1 MAIYK
6 HLKATRTNAFGV
18 KSSVKSG
25 LSNKRASIKGVII
38 FPIFL
43 TTPTPYQ
50 QFFNTQSA
58 EILTHFGPLPISS
71 LPLSF
76 MYAPNR
82 SSFYIHLVPI
92 NCEKRKKSR
101 KRNQKRCRTKAMC
114 VFFGTRRWLFQR
126 SQTNLVTMRDKMEVS
141 FLLDGLQA
149 VSSSLLAQWS
159 KG

>member
-25 LSNKRASIKGVII
+25 LSNKRASIKGFII

-58 EILTHFGPLPISS
+58 EILTHFWPLPISS
-71 LPLSF
+71 LPTSF

-82 SSFYIHLVPI
+82 SSFLYSFGANKLWKKEEIE
-92 NCEKRKKSR
+92 EKELETMPNESHVCLFWHSPMVISAFANKPRYDERQNGSFLP
-101 KRNQKRCRTKAMC
+101 A
-114 VFFGTRRWLFQR
+114 RWLA
-126 SQTNLVTMRDKMEVS
+126 
-141 FLLDGLQA
+141 G
-149 VSSSLLAQWS
+149 S
-159 KG
+159 KQ